1 MQPPPKP
8 HCAFGTACNAFEEGQ
23 EKGLSICTWCKNM
36 SFDALYER
44 AELFSDKR
52 RLKRLIDSYM
62 RELEQEND
70 ERISKGWNSL
80 CACKDPRK

>member
-1 MQPPPKP
+1 
-8 HCAFGTACNAFEEGQ
+8 
-23 EKGLSICTWCKNM
+23 M